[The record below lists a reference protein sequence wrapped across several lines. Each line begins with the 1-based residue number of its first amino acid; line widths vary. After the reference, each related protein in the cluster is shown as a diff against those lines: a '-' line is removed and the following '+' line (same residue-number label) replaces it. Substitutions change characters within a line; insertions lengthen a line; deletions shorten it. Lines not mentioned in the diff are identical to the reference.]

1 MILEALPC
9 SSGLSL
15 NFSIP
20 SSSAHRLQTPG
31 CPPSTPRCPSCPPLP
46 PRTGCGCREVKESVG
61 SGRGVASGLDF
72 LKPDRFTTV
81 SWAQDRTAVSYKC
94 PCQSLGREAPLL
106 AEAPR
111 PKAPTA
117 LGASPGKGSSSRR
130 RPHSPQV
137 SRPPNPAPG
146 SLQPHSS
153 RLPSLL
159 CAPAPVTPPK
169 ANPSQCSVLCPRP
182 SLPVGLRFVFIH
194 TAELIS
200 NFQDGFFLPNIGC
213 GNISQVN

>member
-137 SRPPNPAPG
+137 SSTPDLWAL
-146 SLQPHSS
+146 S
-153 RLPSLL
+153 
-159 CAPAPVTPPK
+159 TPPETPHVTGSNR
-169 ANPSQCSVLCPRP
+169 AHSQPLQVQSLWFQLPR
-182 SLPVGLRFVFIH
+182 
-194 TAELIS
+194 ELS
-200 NFQDGFFLPNIGC
+200 NGRGHPE
-213 GNISQVN
+213 SPPT